1 MSSDR
6 FFSWPDSNGR
16 VSTTTF
22 ESGKM
27 KSMVVRGMVMLS
39 FHPNSW
45 QITSKHVICVWPV
58 PHHMQT
64 MMHVEVSLEVVS
76 CRSLM
81 SWGMRRD
88 LLVLISCNYMST
100 RGVRATCTP
109 NRDCLRVNP
118 CKSNS
123 QTYCNRN
130 CFLHIPIN
138 WQHWTTLSKHFSHR
152 FVLLVFFLLGWF
164 PAVGLQSACW
174 FEPREKTTFHWIL
187 LIW

>member
-64 MMHVEVSLEVVS
+64 MMHVEVSLEIVS

-88 LLVLISCNYMST
+88 LFVLISCNYMSI
-100 RGVRATCTP
+100 RRVRASCTP

-118 CKSNS
+118 CISNS
-123 QTYCNRN
+123 QTCCNRN
-130 CFLHIPIN
+130 CFLHSP
-138 WQHWTTLSKHFSHR
+138 LCPSCVFSSWLISCGR
-152 FVLLVFFLLGWF
+152 LAIGLLIW
-164 PAVGLQSACW
+164 AT
-174 FEPREKTTFHWIL
+174 RKTTFHWIL